1 MGFKTKIDISRQ
13 TYQKCKK
20 TVTWSGST
28 NMGQNLKVSYKSGS
42 TYNFNAVETTGGT
55 RVIVSINQEPILTGS
70 AFQLNPATIPT
81 GTGSD
86 LEIDLTTGE
95 VFRNASSAKYKFNI
109 IPLDERIISKLLLV
123 EGKKFQWHHN
133 GEHDI
138 GFIAEEFHNVGLTDW
153 VIYNGVPSLETVE
166 GLKYKQITAG
176 LLELVKLLY
185 RNTSSKPLIYSDEA
199 VDTVKVIRT
208 NYTTKNDRYV
218 ITKDNKVTITLDPT
232 ENNRHYIKSMTDTT
246 LVPHKGL
253 IDEMYEEINMGP
265 QSSVELIWVDDTWY
279 VLSSDGLKTS

>member
-13 TYQKCKK
+13 TYQKCEKS
-20 TVTWSGST
+20 VTWSGST
-28 NMGQNLKVSYKSGS
+28 NMGQNLKVSYKSGT

-55 RVIVSINQEPILTGS
+55 KVIVSINQEPLLTGS
-70 AFQLNPATIPT
+70 ALQLNPSTIPT

-109 IPLDERIISKLLLV
+109 VPLDERIVSKLLLV
-123 EGKKFQWHHN
+123 EGKKFQWHHDAS
-133 GEHDI
+133 HDI

-153 VIYNGVPSLETVE
+153 VIYNGTPSLETVE

-185 RNTSSKPLIYSDEA
+185 KNTSDKPLIYSDET
-199 VDTVKVIRT
+199 VDTIKVIRN
-208 NYTTKNDRYV
+208 NYTTKNDRYI
-218 ITKDNKVTITLDPT
+218 ITKDNKVNITLDSK
-232 ENNRHYIKSMTDTT
+232 ENNRHYNKSITDTT
-246 LVPHKGL
+246 IVPHK
-253 IDEMYEEINMGP
+253 
-265 QSSVELIWVDDTWY
+265 S
-279 VLSSDGLKTS
+279 